1 MKNTT
6 ILFGLVILY
15 VLIST
20 VITQNEKENNTKGS
34 FLNKNYNINISDH
47 SGDYLPIINPIK
59 KD

>member
-1 MKNTT
+1 MKYTT